1 MPHRCTRRYLAAADV
16 GDASALLTMPTGTGK
31 TGVIATIAMAIPEVP
46 GHRLV
51 LTPWTR
57 SACFLNEAGPLLA
70 NGYGF
75 RLFALD
81 APGFGRKA

>member
-1 MPHRCTRRYLAAADV
+1 MPRRCTRRYLAAADV

-31 TGVIATIAMAIPEVP
+31 TGVIATICN
-46 GHRLV
+46 GHSRGARAPARPHTLDKIRL
-51 LTPWTR
+51 
-57 SACFLNEAGPLLA
+57 FLNEAGPLLA